1 MIKILFVCTG
11 NTCRSSMAGAIARDL
26 VQKKG
31 WSEEQVMVLSAG
43 LAAVPGAPAA
53 PEAVKAMEEQGLDL
67 KEHRARSI
75 TPQLVEEAD
84 LILAMTRD
92 HKRRLLAQF
101 PQHRSKIYTLAE
113 YAGEEDYVR
122 LAKKAEELSALVEE
136 KEQRFIASHR
146 EELDRLRQEYQDLC
160 RRLSRVEQ
168 ELASWEDRIRQES
181 AAERQEL
188 ARLDQE
194 LRERDIADPI
204 GGTLE
209 DYRQCS
215 RELSSAIE
223 KVLDKL
229 AMD

>member
-1 MIKILFVCTG
+1 M
-11 NTCRSSMAGAIARDL
+11 
-26 VQKKG
+26 
-31 WSEEQVMVLSAG
+31 
-43 LAAVPGAPAA
+43 PAA

-67 KEHRARSI
+67 KEHRPEY
-75 TPQLVEEAD
+75 PQLVEEAD

-92 HKRRLLAQF
+92 HKGVCWPSF
-101 PQHRSKIYTLAE
+101 QHRSKIYTLAE
-113 YAGEEDYVR
+113 YAGEEDY
-122 LAKKAEELSALVEE
+122 AIGEKAEELSALVEE

-146 EELDRLRQEYQDLC
+146 EELDRLRQEYQIFAADYPGGAGAGLLGRPDPAGK
-160 RRLSRVEQ
+160 RRGK
-168 ELASWEDRIRQES
+168 AGT
-181 AAERQEL
+181 

-215 RELSSAIE
+215 RELRSAIE

-229 AMD
+229 SMEDIEAKNQERNPAANCRNFMERFMAFNGGQRPHQAGPER